1 MNAVGQPISRIDGR
15 LKVTGSARYTADI
28 PLEAIVHAAIV
39 YSTIANGRIVSID
52 TAAAENAPGVLA
64 VLTHKNMPRMNQQSW
79 SHLRPQGQTYLPLQ
93 DDQIHYAGQPVAL
106 VVAATLDQATYA
118 GTLIKVAYEAHP
130 PVVFDLRTASEDAVE
145 PSQRMWPL
153 SSSVGDAD
161 KAIAGAAVKIEQTYT
176 MSDRHHNPMEPHVTL
191 AVWDGDD
198 SLTLYDSTQMVVG
211 TKKLVSLV
219 LGIPE
224 EKINVVCEFLGG
236 GFGGKSWSWPH
247 TLLAALAAK
256 VVNRPVR
263 LQLSRAQMYS
273 MVGHQAGTVQ
283 TIALGANSD
292 GNLSG
297 IRHDSINPTS
307 VFDDY
312 VEYAAMASRHLWR
325 ASGGIATSHR
335 VVHVNRNSPVVLRAP
350 MEAQGHF
357 ALECAMDELAYATGI
372 DPVELRLRNDTDT
385 DPYSGR
391 PFSTRALRECLTKG
405 AARFGWDRRTPEPRS
420 MRDGRYLIGQGM
432 AAAIYT
438 HWRWPGKARVTINGD
453 GSALVEA
460 AAHDIGTGTY
470 TVMAQVAAD
479 VLGLAPDKVTVRLGD
494 TRLPESHPAIGSA
507 TVSNATA
514 AVMLAARAAR
524 EKAIALTLTDR
535 DAPFAGAAPDDV
547 IVADGRLALAK
558 TNLNVTYA
566 ELLARNGLSSLVGEG
581 DYAPV
586 EEVNGPKAIFS
597 FSAVFAEVRVDA
609 DLGLVRLNRFVGAYD
624 AGRIINPKTA
634 RSQAIGG
641 IIWGVGQAL
650 LEQSETDPASGQF
663 INRNYS
669 GYLVPTNADI
679 PELDVLFVGGF
690 DEEASPLGHQG
701 PWRVD
706 GGIGS
711 AGDCQRSV
719 SRDRQAHTRPADHNR
734 KAVLT
739 RNCDG
744 RFNSYRR
751 HCNAVSPVLRR
762 RSTACTIKKR
772 S

>member
-28 PLEAIVHAAIV
+28 PLETSVHAAIV
-39 YSTIANGRIVSID
+39 YSTIANGRIVSIE
-52 TAAAENAPGVLA
+52 TVVAESAPGVLA
-64 VLTHKNMPRMNQQSW
+64 VLSHKNMPRMNQQSW

-93 DDQIHYAGQPVAL
+93 DDRIHYAGQPVAL
-106 VVAATLDQATYA
+106 VVAAALDQATYA
-118 GTLIKVAYEAHP
+118 GTLIKVAYESHP
-130 PVVFDLRTASEDAVE
+130 PVVFDLRTAMEDALE
-145 PSQRMWPL
+145 PPQRMWPL

-161 KAIAGAAVKIEQTYT
+161 RAIAGASVKIEQTYT
-176 MSDRHHNPMEPHVTL
+176 MSDRHHNQMEPHATL
-191 AVWDGDD
+191 AVWDGDG

-219 LGIPE
+219 LDIPE

-283 TIALGANSD
+283 TIALGASSD

-357 ALECAMDELAYATGI
+357 ALECAMDELAYATGV

-391 PFSTRALRECLTKG
+391 PFSTRALRECLTRG

-420 MRDGRYLIGQGM
+420 MRDERYLIGQGV

-438 HWRWPGKARVTINGD
+438 HWRWPGKARVTINGG

-609 DLGLVRLNRFVGAYD
+609 ELGLVRLNRFVGAYD

-690 DEEASPLGHQG
+690 DEEASPLGTKG
-701 PWRVD
+701 LGELTAV
-706 GGIGS
+706 
-711 AGDCQRSV
+711 SV
-719 SRDRQAHTRPADHNR
+719 APAI
-734 KAVLT
+734 V
-739 RNCDG
+739 
-744 RFNSYRR
+744 
-751 HCNAVSPVLRR
+751 NAVYHATGKRIRDLPVTVEKLL
-762 RSTACTIKKR
+762 
-772 S
+772 

>member
-15 LKVTGSARYTADI
+15 LKVTGGARYTADI
-28 PLEAIVHAAIV
+28 PVEAIVHGAIV
-39 YSTIANGRIVSID
+39 YSTIANGRTVSID
-52 TAAAENAPGVLA
+52 TAAAENAPGVLD

-93 DDQIHYAGQPVAL
+93 DDRIHYAGQPLAL
-106 VVAATLDQATYA
+106 VIAATLDQANYA
-118 GTLIKVAYEAHP
+118 GTLIKVAYEARP
-130 PVVFDLRTASEDAVE
+130 PVVFDLRTAKEDAVE
-145 PSQRMWPL
+145 PPQRMWPL

-161 KAIAGAAVKIEQTYT
+161 KAIAGAAVKIQQTYT

-191 AVWDGDD
+191 AVWDGTG

-211 TKKLVSLV
+211 TRKLVSLV

-283 TIALGANSD
+283 TIALGAD
-292 GNLSG
+292 GDGTLSG

-307 VFDDY
+307 MFDDY

-325 ASGGIATSHR
+325 ASGGIATSHQ

-357 ALECAMDELAYATGI
+357 ALECAMDELAYATGV
-372 DPVELRLRNDTDT
+372 DPVALRLRNDTDI

-405 AARFGWDRRTPEPRS
+405 AARFGWDRRSPEPRS

-438 HWRWPGKARVTINGD
+438 HWRWPGKARVTINGG
-453 GSALVEA
+453 GSVLVEA

-524 EKAIALTLTDR
+524 EKAIALTLTGR
-535 DAPFAGAAPDDV
+535 DAPFAGAAPADV
-547 IVADGRLALAK
+547 IVADGRLALVK
-558 TNLNVTYA
+558 TNSNVTYA

-586 EEVNGPKAIFS
+586 EEANGPKAIFS

-609 DLGLVRLNRFVGAYD
+609 ELGLVRLNRFVGAYD

-690 DEEASPLGHQG
+690 DEEASPLGTKG
-701 PWRVD
+701 LGELTAV
-706 GGIGS
+706 
-711 AGDCQRSV
+711 SV
-719 SRDRQAHTRPADHNR
+719 APAI
-734 KAVLT
+734 A
-739 RNCDG
+739 
-744 RFNSYRR
+744 
-751 HCNAVSPVLRR
+751 NAVYHATGKRIRDLPVTVEKLL
-762 RSTACTIKKR
+762 
-772 S
+772 

>member
-28 PLEAIVHAAIV
+28 PLESLVHGAIV

-52 TAAAENAPGVLA
+52 TAAAQSAPGVLA

-93 DDQIHYAGQPVAL
+93 DDRIHYAGQPVAL

-118 GTLIKVAYEAHP
+118 GTLIKVMYEAHP
-130 PVVFDLRTASEDAVE
+130 PVVFDLRTAKEDAVE
-145 PSQRMWPL
+145 PPQRMWPL

-176 MSDRHHNPMEPHVTL
+176 MSDRHHNPMEPHATL
-191 AVWDGDD
+191 AVWDGDG

-357 ALECAMDELAYATGI
+357 ALECAMDELAYATGV

-405 AARFGWDRRTPEPRS
+405 AARFGWDRRSPEPRS

-438 HWRWPGKARVTINGD
+438 HWRWPGKARVTINGG

-524 EKAIALTLTDR
+524 EKAIALTLTGR
-535 DAPFAGAAPDDV
+535 DAPFAGAAPADV
-547 IVADGRLALAK
+547 IVADGRLALVK
-558 TNLNVTYA
+558 TNSNVTYA

-586 EEVNGPKAIFS
+586 EEANGPKAIFS

-609 DLGLVRLNRFVGAYD
+609 ELGLVRLNRFVGAYD

-690 DEEASPLGHQG
+690 DEEASPLGTKG
-701 PWRVD
+701 LGELTAV
-706 GGIGS
+706 
-711 AGDCQRSV
+711 SV
-719 SRDRQAHTRPADHNR
+719 APAI
-734 KAVLT
+734 A
-739 RNCDG
+739 
-744 RFNSYRR
+744 
-751 HCNAVSPVLRR
+751 NAVYHATGKRIRDLPI
-762 RSTACTIKKR
+762 TIEKLF
-772 S
+772 